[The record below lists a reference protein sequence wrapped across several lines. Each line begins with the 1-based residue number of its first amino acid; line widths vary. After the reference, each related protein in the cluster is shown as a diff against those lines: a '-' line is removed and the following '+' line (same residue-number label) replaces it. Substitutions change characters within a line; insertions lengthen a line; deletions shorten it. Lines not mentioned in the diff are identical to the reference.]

1 MNVQDIIAALS
12 VVINGIPQAILAL
25 TFGFL
30 AFPTALGYLVG
41 VVACLILGSAVPI
54 SMQAE
59 TIALIGTMG
68 RNIRE
73 RLSMV
78 FYAGLIMTV
87 LGMTGL
93 LTKIVDLA
101 GDQVIYGMMAGVGII
116 LTRIAIQ
123 GFRDSFDIT
132 AVSCITAI
140 ATYFISGYNLVMTV
154 TVSVI
159 LTSIYANVM
168 GKEIGA
174 HVQTEARKLEIK
186 KTEFNRHIL
195 RGSLALSC
203 LTIGA
208 NIAFGSITASLG
220 AGAVNIDHLTIY
232 SGIADSVS
240 ALFGGAPVES
250 IISATGAAPHPFE
263 AGILMM
269 AMMAAIL
276 FAGLLPKLGRIVPG
290 ESVYGFLLVLGALVT
305 IPTNAGLAF
314 GGAEGAALTVAGA
327 SMAITAVTDPFYGL
341 IVGLIL
347 KLGLGA

>member
-1 MNVQDIIAALS
+1 MNLQDIIAALS

-78 FYAGLIMTV
+78 FFAGLIMTV
-87 LGMTGL
+87 LGFTGL

-123 GFRDSFDIT
+123 GFRDSFDVTAVSVIT
-132 AVSCITAI
+132 AV

-159 LTSIYANVM
+159 
-168 GKEIGA
+168 
-174 HVQTEARKLEIK
+174 
-186 KTEFNRHIL
+186 
-195 RGSLALSC
+195 
-203 LTIGA
+203 
-208 NIAFGSITASLG
+208 
-220 AGAVNIDHLTIY
+220 
-232 SGIADSVS
+232 
-240 ALFGGAPVES
+240 
-250 IISATGAAPHPFE
+250 
-263 AGILMM
+263 
-269 AMMAAIL
+269 
-276 FAGLLPKLGRIVPG
+276 
-290 ESVYGFLLVLGALVT
+290 
-305 IPTNAGLAF
+305 
-314 GGAEGAALTVAGA
+314 
-327 SMAITAVTDPFYGL
+327 
-341 IVGLIL
+341 
-347 KLGLGA
+347 